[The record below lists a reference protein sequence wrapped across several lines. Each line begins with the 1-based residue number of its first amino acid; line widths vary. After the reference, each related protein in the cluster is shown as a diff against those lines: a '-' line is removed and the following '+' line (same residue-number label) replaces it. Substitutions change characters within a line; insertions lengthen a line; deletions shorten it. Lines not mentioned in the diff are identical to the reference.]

1 MCQAV
6 EQEPKAF
13 TVYVNPSSGAVGVN
27 LAQAQASYIPQE
39 FSLSDLAKL
48 TVTRSQ
54 GTARDVVASLL
65 PTDISPGVVGIKE
78 GGRFKAAKGFLP
90 NGHYISLNPARRSG
104 CISFGKSILFP
115 PLLLRITIA

>member
-1 MCQAV
+1 M
-6 EQEPKAF
+6 
-13 TVYVNPSSGAVGVN
+13 N
-27 LAQAQASYIPQE
+27 LAQALYIPQE

-54 GTARDVVASLL
+54 GTAGDVMASLL
-65 PTDISPGVVGIKE
+65 PTDIVGIKE

-90 NGHYISLNPARRSG
+90 NGHYVSLKPARRSG